1 MSSSGTN
8 EDDKDNQPIEGL
20 ESSKKRG
27 VSRRRFIGLAGAAAG
42 AVAVGGSAY
51 FLSQNGIGTTNGE
64 GNGPIRPRRVTTI
77 ATPKNA
83 QNYIP
88 EDYLEF
94 IRFLESISDQTAGKT
109 IRVAMEA
116 EVGPR
121 ALFRNRIDF
130 SSSSGIDLLMEFDIY
145 RNNLA
150 KSLLAVSTRSP
161 TFDVFNIDVS
171 QVGRFAAHII
181 PVPELV
187 ESFPELTFSNL
198 ELGDFLDPVKAFSAT
213 YPPDLILPPW
223 NIPSGT
229 FGGTEVQVGQETP
242 LYIRFYRRDL
252 YREEGRDLSS
262 TWDEYLED
270 VKHFHNPSRAMWGTV
285 LMGARFPAV
294 IEEWHNW
301 LYSFGGKLWD
311 IGRDGIITS
320 DVNSDSAVAALE
332 HYVEVGKFSEP
343 NSPFYGWGP
352 AAESMATRRASMSL
366 NISEFAALM
375 DTPGQSFVVRD
386 IAFAKNP
393 RGESGSS
400 HHYTGAGLAVS
411 RYSRNPGLAWL
422 FIQWATLAATQVIV
436 ALDPLALGTPTRKG
450 VFEHPNVKTLINQGT
465 IRHFDTVKAAMDA
478 GEINFKP
485 GFPNWD
491 SIEATLFTK
500 LHEAVLEQITPREAL
515 NEVKR
520 LSDETGPFA
529 F

>member
-1 MSSSGTN
+1 MSSSGN
-8 EDDKDNQPIEGL
+8 DEVDQDNQSIESL
-20 ESSKKRG
+20 KRNKRRG

-42 AVAVGGSAY
+42 AIAVGGSAY
-51 FLSQNGIGTTNGE
+51 FLSQDRIGT
-64 GNGPIRPRRVTTI
+64 PVDPRPRRVTTI

-94 IRFLESISDQTAGKT
+94 IRFLESISDQTAGKSL
-109 IRVAMEA
+109 RVAMEA

-130 SSSSGIDLLMEFDIY
+130 SSSLGIELLMEFDIY

-171 QVGRFAAHII
+171 QVGRFAIHII
-181 PVPELV
+181 PIAELV
-187 ESFPELTFSNL
+187 ERFPEQTFSNL

-223 NIPSGT
+223 NIPAGT
-229 FGGTEVQVGQETP
+229 FKGTEVQVGQETP
-242 LYIRFYRRDL
+242 LYLRFYRKDL
-252 YREEGRDLSS
+252 YQEEGRELSS

-270 VKHFHNPSRAMWGTV
+270 VKHFHNPSRARWGTV
-285 LMGARFPAV
+285 LMAARFPAV

-311 IGRDGIITS
+311 VGRDGVITS
-320 DVNSDSAVAALE
+320 DANSDLAVAALE
-332 HYVEVGKFSEP
+332 HYVEVGKYAEP

-352 AAESMATRRASMSL
+352 AAESLTKGRATMAI
-366 NISEFAALM
+366 NISEFASLM
-375 DTPGQSFVVRD
+375 DTPGISFVIRD
-386 IAFAKNP
+386 IGFAKNP
-393 RGESGSS
+393 RGEAGSS

-411 RYSRNPGLAWL
+411 RYSRNPALAWL

-436 ALDPLALGTPTRKG
+436 ALDPLALGTPTRKR
-450 VFEHPNVKTLINQGT
+450 VFEDPHVKTLINEGT
-465 IRHFDTVKAAMDA
+465 IRHFDPVKAAMDA

-491 SIEATLFTK
+491 SIEGLLFTK
-500 LHEAVLEQITPREAL
+500 LHEAVLKQVTPREAL

-520 LSDETGPFA
+520 LSDESGPFA

>member
-1 MSSSGTN
+1 MSSSGNN
-8 EDDKDNQPIEGL
+8 EADKDTHPIEGL
-20 ESSKKRG
+20 ERSKKRG

-42 AVAVGGSAY
+42 AIAVGGSAY
-51 FLSQNGIGTTNGE
+51 FLSQNGIQTPGE
-64 GNGPIRPRRVTTI
+64 TGPRRVTTL

-94 IRFLESISDQTAGKT
+94 IRFLESVSDQTAGKT
-109 IRVAMEA
+109 IRVALEA

-121 ALFRNRIDF
+121 ALFRNKIDF
-130 SSSSGIDLLMEFDIY
+130 TSSLGITLLMEFDIY

-171 QVGRFAAHII
+171 QVGRFASHII
-181 PVPELV
+181 PIAELL

-198 ELGDFLDPVKAFSAT
+198 ELDDFLDPVKAFSAT

-229 FGGTEVQVGQETP
+229 FKGVEVQVGQETP
-242 LYIRFYRRDL
+242 IYLRFYRKDL
-252 YREEGRDLSS
+252 YQEEGRELSV

-270 VKHFHNPSRAMWGTV
+270 VKHFHNPSRARWGTV
-285 LMGARFPAV
+285 LMAARFPAV

-320 DVNSDSAVAALE
+320 AVNSDLAVAALE
-332 HYVEVGKFSEP
+332 HYVEVGKFAEP
-343 NSPFYGWGP
+343 NSAFYGWSP
-352 AAESMATRRASMSL
+352 AAESLAKSRATMSL
-366 NISEFAALM
+366 NISEFAASM
-375 DTPGQSFVVRD
+375 DIPGQSFVVRD
-386 IAFAKNP
+386 IGFAKNP
-393 RGESGSS
+393 RGEAGSS

-422 FIQWATLAATQVIV
+422 FVQWATLAATQVIV

-450 VFEHPNVKTLINQGT
+450 VFEDSHVKGLINEGT
-465 IRHFDTVKAAMDA
+465 IRHFDPAKAAFDA

-491 SIEATLFTK
+491 SVEALLFTK
-500 LHEAVLEQITPREAL
+500 LHEAVLEQVTPREAL

-520 LSDETGPFA
+520 LSDENGPFT

>member
-1 MSSSGTN
+1 LSSSETRGGDKNQSGGDTN
-8 EDDKDNQPIEGL
+8 RNR
-20 ESSKKRG
+20 KRG

-42 AVAVGGSAY
+42 AAAVGGSAY
-51 FLSQNGIGTTNGE
+51 FLSQNGGVNGTVVPPSE
-64 GNGPIRPRRVTTI
+64 RRITTI

-94 IRFLESISDQTAGKT
+94 IRFLEATSDKVLGKT
-109 IRVAMEA
+109 VRVALEA

-130 SSSSGIDLLMEFDIY
+130 SSSLGITLLMEFDIY

-171 QVGRFAAHII
+171 QVGRFAQHII
-181 PVPELV
+181 PVAELI
-187 ESFPELTFSNL
+187 ERFPEFTFPNL
-198 ELGDFLDPVKAFSAT
+198 ELDDFMAPVKAFSAI

-223 NIPSGT
+223 SIPSGT
-229 FGGTEVQVGQETP
+229 FNGTEVQVGQETP
-242 LYIRFYRRDL
+242 MYLRFYRRDL
-252 YREEGRDLSS
+252 YREEERELSV

-270 VKHFHNPSRAMWGTV
+270 VKHFHDPSRARWGTV
-285 LMGARFPAV
+285 LMAARFPAV
-294 IEEWHNW
+294 VEEWHNW

-311 IGRDGIITS
+311 VGRDGVITS
-320 DVNSDSAVAALE
+320 DANSDLAVAALE
-332 HYVEVGKFSEP
+332 HYVEVGKYAEP

-352 AAESMATRRASMSL
+352 AAESLATRRASMAI
-366 NISEFAALM
+366 NISEFASLM
-375 DTPGQSFVVRD
+375 DTPGASFVVRD
-386 IAFAKNP
+386 MAFAKNP

-411 RYSRNPGLAWL
+411 RYSNNPGLAWL
-422 FIQWATLAATQVIV
+422 FVQWATLAATQVIV
-436 ALDPLALGTPTRKG
+436 ALDPLALGTPTRNS
-450 VFEHPNVKTLINQGT
+450 VFEHPEVKTMINEGT
-465 IRHFDTVKAAMDA
+465 IRHFDTVKAAMDD

-491 SIEATLFTK
+491 SIEGLLFTK
-500 LHEAVLEQITPREAL
+500 LHEAVLEQITPRDAL

-520 LSDETGPFA
+520 LSDESGPFS